1 MAQKAKLTTINNAAP
16 ASARKR
22 QQIAK
27 SNRIMFLWVAGASVI
42 VAFAVVGSIFLM
54 KQLVYNQKVIFEKN
68 NTAGVLN
75 KNIVAA
81 KKLNKTV
88 NSLRANRSLSSV
100 PSSAQKGN
108 NLDKILDALP
118 YEGDWVGLG
127 SSLQSTLLS
136 GIAVDSLSVDS
147 TTESSATSSGVDLS
161 SLQRVGTTQPISFSF
176 KVSGSD
182 AELKTLLT
190 RLNNSIRPVKV
201 ITMKLES
208 AGPNRIDATIQAI
221 TYYQPKKV
229 FELKEK
235 TVKP

>member
-1 MAQKAKLTTINNAAP
+1 MAQKPKHTTLNNAAP

-27 SNRIMFLWVAGASVI
+27 SNRTMFIWVAGASVI

-54 KQLVYNQKVIFEKN
+54 KQLVFNQKIIFEK
-68 NTAGVLN
+68 TATADVLN

-100 PSSAQKGN
+100 PSSNQKGN

-136 GIAVDSLSVDS
+136 GIAIDSLSVDPTTGEAS
-147 TTESSATSSGVDLS
+147 TSGIDLS
-161 SLQRVGTTQPISFSF
+161 SLEQVRNTEPISFSF

-182 AELKTLLT
+182 AELKTLLS
-190 RLNNSIRPVKV
+190 RLNSSIRPVKI

-208 AGPNRIDATIQAI
+208 GGPNRIDATIQAV

>member
-1 MAQKAKLTTINNAAP
+1 MAQKSKLTTLNSAVP

-27 SNRIMFLWVAGASVI
+27 SNRTMFLWVAGASVI
-42 VAFAVVGSIFLM
+42 VAFAVVGSIFLV
-54 KQLVYNQKVIFEKN
+54 KQLVFNQKIIFEK
-68 NTAGVLN
+68 TATADVLN
-75 KNIVAA
+75 KNIVTA

-100 PSSAQKGN
+100 PSSAQKSN

-147 TTESSATSSGVDLS
+147 TTGEGNTSGIDLS
-161 SLQRVGTTQPISFSF
+161 SLEQVGNTEPISFSF

-182 AELKTLLT
+182 AELKTLLA
-190 RLNNSIRPVKV
+190 RLNNSIRPIKV
-201 ITMKLES
+201 ISMKLES
-208 AGPNRIDATIQAI
+208 GGPNRIDANIQAI